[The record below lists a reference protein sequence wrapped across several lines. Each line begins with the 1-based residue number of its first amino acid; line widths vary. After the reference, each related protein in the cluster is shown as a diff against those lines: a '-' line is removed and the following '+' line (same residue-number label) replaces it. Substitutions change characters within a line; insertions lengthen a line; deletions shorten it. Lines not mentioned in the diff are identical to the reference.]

1 MGKSRRQHAPRD
13 RKRGMKIPIP
23 PCTPK
28 PPGPPPPVK
37 PSEPECTTGPD
48 PKKALKKIFGKGK

>member
-13 RKRGMKIPIP
+13 RKRGLRFPRP

-28 PPGPPPPVK
+28 PPGPPPPVE
-37 PSEPECTTGPD
+37 PTGPECGTGPD
-48 PKKALKKIFGKGK
+48 PRQALKRLLKKK